1 MQYVKAKEK
10 NVKVPNSDLPCWEI
24 MQCKG
29 TENCP
34 ARLQPEKPC
43 WEIARELDDYRSA
56 LRICQDCIV
65 FMVKNGNIMLP
76 ELQIRTIMK
85 RKGSCALG

>member
-1 MQYVKAKEK
+1 M
-10 NVKVPNSDLPCWEI
+10 KVPNSDLPCWEI
-24 MQCKG
+24 MRCKG

-34 ARLQPEKPC
+34 ARLHPEKPC

-65 FMVKNGNIMLP
+65 FMAKTGNIMMS
-76 ELQIRTIMK
+76 EQKMRVIVK